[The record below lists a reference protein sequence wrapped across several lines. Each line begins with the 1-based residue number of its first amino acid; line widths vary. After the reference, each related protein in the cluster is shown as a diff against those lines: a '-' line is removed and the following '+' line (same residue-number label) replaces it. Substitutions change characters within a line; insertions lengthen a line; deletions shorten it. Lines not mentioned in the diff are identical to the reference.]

1 LFPIQKYLDLTLFL
15 SFLFTTVILFRKL
28 FREAFAFVQSLL
40 LLSARICR
48 CKMRFTFTFT
58 VLALLVVGN
67 CTVLGKRSLSG
78 EATYY
83 GGNVAGG
90 TCSFSTYT
98 LPSGIYG
105 TALSDSNWDNSGEC
119 GACITVTG
127 PSGNSITAMVRPPP
141 SQFRTPIDKKHRS
154 WMSVRAVV

>member
-1 LFPIQKYLDLTLFL
+1 
-15 SFLFTTVILFRKL
+15 
-28 FREAFAFVQSLL
+28 
-40 LLSARICR
+40 
-48 CKMRFTFTFT
+48 MRFTSTFT
-58 VLALLVVGN
+58 VLALVVAGN
-67 CTVLGKRSLSG
+67 CTVLEKRSLSG

-90 TCSFSTYT
+90 ACSFSTYT

-127 PSGNSITAMVRPPP
+127 PSGNSITAMVRPPA
-141 SQFRTPIDKKHRS
+141 SQLKTPIDKKHRS
-154 WMSVRAVV
+154 WMSVRAAV

>member
-1 LFPIQKYLDLTLFL
+1 MFPIQRYLDLALFL
-15 SFLFTTVILFRKL
+15 FSSPLSFFSQKF
-28 FREAFAFVQSLL
+28 FQEAFAFVQSLL
-40 LLSARICR
+40 LLCARICR
-48 CKMRFTFTFT
+48 CKMRFTSTFT
-58 VLALLVVGN
+58 VLALVVAGN

-90 TCSFSTYT
+90 ACSFSTYT

-127 PSGNSITAMVRPPP
+127 PSGNSITAMVRPRA
-141 SQFRTPIDKKHRS
+141 SHFRDSIDKNIRS
-154 WMSVRAVV
+154 WMSVRAAV

>member
-1 LFPIQKYLDLTLFL
+1 
-15 SFLFTTVILFRKL
+15 
-28 FREAFAFVQSLL
+28 
-40 LLSARICR
+40 
-48 CKMRFTFTFT
+48 MRFTSTLTF
-58 VLALLVVGN
+58 LALVVVGN
-67 CTVLGKRSLSG
+67 CTGLGKRSLSG

-127 PSGNSITAMVRPPP
+127 PSGNSITAMVRPPALHF
-141 SQFRTPIDKKHRS
+141 STPIDQKNRS
-154 WMSVRAVV
+154 WMSVQAAV